1 MEWKSCKMLLQTIII
16 NLANPSYFRFNL
28 VQRFL
33 SKRWK
38 CEMLTDEGRKVMTI
52 THLDLQAWWA
62 RWACFSYTL
71 LTYPYYVFVKFL
83 EINFLKF
90 HISIN
95 KMQYTFFNNY
105 TFNQWGSQQGLFI
118 VESVNISILTFP
130 IIVFGPFRWVSE
142 WVSKWLLFNAKWAV
156 FQLQSNLS
164 YVTFQGNIEI
174 ESHKTGGHLIQF

>member
-1 MEWKSCKMLLQTIII
+1 MLLQTIII

-38 CEMLTDEGRKVMTI
+38 CEMLTDEGCKVMTI

-142 WVSKWLLFNAKWAV
+142 WVSDYCLTPNEQF
-156 FQLQSNLS
+156 FS
-164 YVTFQGNIEI
+164 YSQTCLMWPSKGTL
-174 ESHKTGGHLIQF
+174 K

>member
-38 CEMLTDEGRKVMTI
+38 CEMLTDEGCKVMTI
-52 THLDLQAWWA
+52 THLDLQAWA

-130 IIVFGPFRWVSE
+130 IIVFGPFQWVSE
-142 WVSKWLLFNAKWAV
+142 WVSEWLLFNAKWAV